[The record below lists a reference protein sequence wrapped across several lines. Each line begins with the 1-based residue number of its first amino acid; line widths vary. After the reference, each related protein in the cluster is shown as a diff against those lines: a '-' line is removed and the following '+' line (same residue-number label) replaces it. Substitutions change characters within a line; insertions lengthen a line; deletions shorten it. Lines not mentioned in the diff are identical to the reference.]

1 MKRREG
7 ALIKVANPFKGWTQ
21 RFAFG
26 LLITLSIGLMLAG
39 KAENNFLQKLRVG
52 ASDLAAPALA
62 LVAEPVAT
70 LRETISQ
77 FESYKALQ
85 ADNARLLEE
94 NARLLEWQAAALALQ
109 SENLQLRALL
119 DSAADPYINSAV
131 GRVIAD
137 SRGAFAHTL
146 LVAAGLRDGVD
157 RNQAA
162 MAPEGLAGRVIE
174 VGDRSS
180 RVLLV
185 TDINSRIPVT
195 LQSSRHRAV
204 LAGTNG
210 KRLKLLYLT
219 PDAPR
224 KLGERIVTS
233 GLGGVFPP
241 GLPVGRVV
249 EVEGDVIWVEPF
261 LESGSLERLR
271 LLDYRVDAS
280 LVPKGFDES
289 LEAVTLPQALDGA
302 AAPQEAP
309 EESGTVRP

>member
-7 ALIKVANPFKGWTQ
+7 ALIKVANPFKGWTH

-85 ADNARLLEE
+85 VANARLLEE

-195 LQSSRHRAV
+195 LQSSHHRAV

-224 KLGERIVTS
+224 KLGIAAGIDIVVSFTHGQCAPS
-233 GLGGVFPP
+233 
-241 GLPVGRVV
+241 
-249 EVEGDVIWVEPF
+249 
-261 LESGSLERLR
+261 
-271 LLDYRVDAS
+271 AS
-280 LVPKGFDES
+280 RSRCTARE
-289 LEAVTLPQALDGA
+289 
-302 AAPQEAP
+302 
-309 EESGTVRP
+309 